1 MDIFL
6 AILRVVYVLIFFVAV
21 FISLKFEMGEE
32 NKDER
37 GQSISNKSYGLVF
50 PLIPLGWF
58 LIELYD
64 QFISHL
70 DYETFLAVH
79 RYIFE
84 DLYEWAGQI
93 RTIHKHHADN
103 V

>member
-6 AILRVVYVLIFFVAV
+6 GILRVVYVLIFFVAV
-21 FISLKFEMGEE
+21 FISLKFEIGEE

-70 DYETFLAVH
+70 DYETYKLAIWFLITGLMILHASILTVLKR
-79 RYIFE
+79 RY
-84 DLYEWAGQI
+84 
-93 RTIHKHHADN
+93 
-103 V
+103 

>member
-50 PLIPLGWF
+50 PLIPL
-58 LIELYD
+58 
-64 QFISHL
+64 
-70 DYETFLAVH
+70 
-79 RYIFE
+79 
-84 DLYEWAGQI
+84 
-93 RTIHKHHADN
+93 
-103 V
+103 